1 MIKKSLYLLCFL
13 LFFSCLNDNLP
24 ANCIRPL
31 SLSITKSLNTSELN
45 GVLTDR
51 GFVYIN
57 GGSNGIFLL
66 NKGLDKFVAFD
77 RRCPVN
83 NCNVPMSFEEN
94 LVLKCSCDNSEY
106 SVDLGGTPQ
115 TEGFECPAVEYN
127 VVKVGN
133 SIRISNF

>member
-1 MIKKSLYLLCFL
+1 MTRRLLYFFAFL
-13 LFFSCLNDNLP
+13 LLFSCVEDNLP

-31 SLSITKSLNTSELN
+31 PLSISKSLNTSELN
-45 GVLTDR
+45 PVLTDR

-57 GGSNGIFLL
+57 GGSKGIFLL

-77 RRCPVN
+77 RRCPAN
-83 NCNVPMSFEEN
+83 NCNQPMTFEKN
-94 LVLKCSCDNSEY
+94 LVLKCSCDGSEY

-115 TEGFECPAVEYN
+115 TEGFECPAAEYN
-127 VVKVGN
+127 AVKVGN